1 MLQPLKVF
9 HKNRRGFARNRD
21 AGMSYLNRMLIEEES
36 QFECYGV
43 HEIQTPEIISN
54 LLLNLNVGHIIIA
67 ADKYY
72 RKIFFEALSTTAN
85 YTLTIIESERLECVQ
100 NEKVKKVYKESKEM
114 MYEKSAIL
122 KAYKPTG
129 DDVDDLFERIKRD
142 EIKPNHLYPYFE
154 EKPRFLGMFSA
165 PWVDDFSGF
174 GETGSCTYH
183 ISMLSEDDEKYLTS
197 IPARNH
203 FKMKMKL
210 SKVKTNFALS
220 ICSRKTYLLRDGFL
234 HGIKEPDPWQKE
246 IIQNYVEFE
255 KNSKKQKKHEET
267 IKFISYDD
275 YMNDFPDSE

>member
-9 HKNRRGFARNRD
+9 HKNPHGFTRNRN

-43 HEIQTPEIISN
+43 HEIQTPEIISK

-72 RKIFFEALSTTAN
+72 RKIFFDGLSATAN
-85 YTLTIIESERLECVQ
+85 FTLTIIESERLECVQ
-100 NEKVKKVYKESKEM
+100 EEKVKKVYEESKLM

-122 KAYKPTG
+122 KAHKPTG
-129 DDVDDLFERIKRD
+129 DDIDDLFERIKRD
-142 EIKPNHLYPYFE
+142 EIKPNHLYPCFE
-154 EKPRFLGMFSA
+154 EKTRFLGMFCA
-165 PWVDDFSGF
+165 PWVEDFSGF

-183 ISMLSEDDEKYLTS
+183 ISMLSDDDEKYLMS
-197 IPARNH
+197 IHSRGH
-203 FKMKMKL
+203 FKKKMKL
-210 SKVKTNFALS
+210 SNEKTNFALS
-220 ICSRKTYLLRDGFL
+220 ICSRKTYLLQAGFL

-246 IIQNYVEFE
+246 IIKNYVEFE
-255 KNSKKQKKHEET
+255 KNWKKQKNNDET

>member
-9 HKNRRGFARNRD
+9 HKNPHGFTRNRN

-43 HEIQTPEIISN
+43 HEIQTPEIISK

-72 RKIFFEALSTTAN
+72 RKIFFDGLSATAN
-85 YTLTIIESERLECVQ
+85 FTLTIIESERLECVQ
-100 NEKVKKVYKESKEM
+100 EEKVKKVYEESKLM

-122 KAYKPTG
+122 KAHKPTG
-129 DDVDDLFERIKRD
+129 DDIDDLFERIKRD
-142 EIKPNHLYPYFE
+142 EIKPNHLYPCFE
-154 EKPRFLGMFSA
+154 EKTRFLGMFCA
-165 PWVDDFSGF
+165 PWVEDFSGF

-183 ISMLSEDDEKYLTS
+183 ISMLSDDDEKYLTS
-197 IPARNH
+197 IQSRGH
-203 FKMKMKL
+203 FKKKMKL
-210 SKVKTNFALS
+210 SNEKTNYALS
-220 ICSRKTYLLRDGFL
+220 ICSRKTFLLQAGFL

-246 IIQNYVEFE
+246 IIKNYVEFE
-255 KNSKKQKKHEET
+255 KNWKKQKNNDET